1 MVIVTICSCGDSAG
15 MNQAIKT
22 FVERALVLVRKVV

>member
-1 MVIVTICSCGDSAG
+1 MAIVTMCSCGDSVG
-15 MNQAIKT
+15 MNQAINT